1 MLGVRPDVPALRVTR
16 TAWDSKGRAIE
27 FARDLHR
34 GDRMIF
40 VSETSTRDSKGRTP

>member
-16 TAWDSKGRAIE
+16 TAWDAKGRAIE

-40 VSETSTRDSKGRTP
+40 VSDVSAPKEGADR

>member
-1 MLGVRPDVPALRVTR
+1 MLSVRPDVPALRVTG
-16 TAWDSKGRAIE
+16 TAWDAEGRAIE

-40 VSETSTRDSKGRTP
+40 VSETLATMGGASTP